1 MNTKP
6 VAYIAHAIYMNWDIS
21 GTVYNSEF
29 KPVNITDTQRVKINK
44 LAYKKLRDLKYNWW
58 IKDWEFFDL
67 YFDENFNL
75 IP

>member
-1 MNTKP
+1 
-6 VAYIAHAIYMNWDIS
+6 MNWDIS
-21 GTVYNSEF
+21 GTVYNLEF

-58 IKDWEFFDL
+58 IIKDWDFFDL